1 MWLLDKHLHYKFEFV
16 LDDSRRHIDS
26 MSSIDSNLFKDFK
39 SACTKIQDL
48 HPLKLQVDSLF
59 SDKEQGPSTQD
70 LEDVILPF
78 PQDLEH
84 ADQLDHDS

>member
-48 HPLKLQVDSLF
+48 HPLKLQVDSLLN
-59 SDKEQGPSTQD
+59 DNEQGPSIQN
-70 LEDVILPF
+70 LEDEVIPF
-78 PQDLEH
+78 PQDFEQE
-84 ADQLDHDS
+84 DQLVHDP